1 MSSYLSDSASEK
13 NGNPPGVGPG
23 SPSSGFRDILLRG
36 GRLTKVAGIVASYAP
51 ALGRMRPAL
60 LSGASVAGLVAGAFL
75 GLTASN
81 ALAACTGQD
90 TAQVVCS
97 GEIDERVLFDD
108 ELRPISVTLTP
119 SARIGNVTDNFLDL
133 TQSGTGGIVVTQQD
147 GGGELAFAGRDGKHL
162 VNAVNKGPGD
172 ISVTMVGDVVKS
184 PDSGRG
190 SHLINLK
197 NTEASGGAITLNLA
211 SARMFVGGGHV
222 INVENHGSGAT
233 TITATGELRSA
244 SDWGDALTICDGGR
258 CFDNDNATSSLNI
271 SVGTVTAALMGMR
284 IQHKGGGDILVVSTG
299 AITATGGE
307 QANNWDDAINLIN
320 NRVSS
325 NSKITL
331 NVAEIVAKSTHGRSD
346 GIFVWQRA
354 KGDVR
359 ITARNVSAAG
369 GHGIFVRN
377 NPNPSNPPATTDITV
392 TGDLVATGNNSGDR
406 ADNPGQKSGTYALRV
421 TTGSFAGAVDIDLAN
436 VRSNKQGIKIESNA
450 RQTDSGRDVSIDVSG
465 SLTAR
470 DGHGIFVNGARATA
484 ISVSGE
490 VLAGADGGGDGIRFE
505 SKHDRDVANAS
516 LRVNVASVTG
526 AWMGIRIVHRG
537 GGDVSVAATGTLKA
551 KGGTDHGIYVL
562 SRVGNSNVT
571 ISAQDVVAEGV
582 TTDNNA
588 HNNRTNAHAL
598 EVMQE
603 SQGDVVVSVRNAKS
617 KDGDGIAV
625 KNTGAGNVEID
636 VSGDIAAG
644 SGTNM
649 HGIFVENAAA
659 GGEISIEVAGSVTAG
674 GSGLRVD
681 SESSGAIDVEMSGPI
696 VSTGTAA
703 SRHAVHVSGSNGD
716 IDVSTGVVSAS
727 GGGGIVVES
736 DGSANIRLIAA
747 GSVTS
752 AGDAAGSHGI
762 SLTGSGGDLY
772 VKAGDV
778 SVSGGSGLH
787 VDNSGAGDIDVR
799 AGGAVAAMGTGA
811 QSHGIHLKNAAN
823 GGDVDVAAGS
833 VTATS
838 GAGILVHSTGSGSIS
853 VSATGLV
860 ASYGTTA
867 TARGMSVTNSAS
879 GDDVSLSAQTVS
891 ATGDSAIFVDS
902 DSDGEVSVVVSG
914 SVTAT
919 GTGDSAHGITA
930 DAAGGGVAISAADVA
945 VAGGAGVRAIDSG
958 DGDIRV
964 DVSGSVTATGTGA
977 GSHGIFAESDGG
989 GARIEAGGVSAVG
1002 GTGVHA
1008 SGDDDIE
1015 IRAESIA
1022 GAIGVNVTSSNDG
1035 TSDVTVVVSGTVE
1048 GVGTGTGES
1057 GSGIRVDHGGSSG
1070 EISISANAVTS
1081 AGGDGID
1088 VASSATG
1095 AVSIS
1100 VSGQV
1105 SAAGTGADDHGVRIS
1120 NLNGSVGVTAG
1131 TVVASGGSGVLVD
1144 NSGSGGISVAVAGGV
1159 TGGTYGVNLSN
1170 SGGGTVSVSG
1180 TAFESTTSGN
1190 VTDNSSVKTSPAA
1203 IAVYSDASGG
1213 SVTVTASTVS
1223 GGQHGVWVHQKGT
1236 GGVTVT
1242 ATGAVE
1248 GAASGKYAV
1257 YVKNENASGSAVSVS
1272 VAEASGGGRGI
1283 SVDSSANATLT
1294 ISASGDVEGKGG
1306 IGVFARNSVSGN
1318 VSVQLG
1324 GDVKAGST
1332 PAHHGVQASKGDGA
1346 GGISISV
1353 AGTIE
1358 AGGHGIYAMQDGDG
1372 VVTITAA
1379 SAVTGG
1385 MGDGAQH
1392 GIFVKTGSDAEGG
1405 VVIRADAVSTEG
1417 SGVADGL
1424 HLAVS
1429 GDGNVVASVAGVSA
1443 GSDGRHAVFVD
1454 KDGEGSV
1461 SITLAGA
1468 VTGGGEN
1475 AAVKIDAASG
1485 TQVGLMLESG
1495 ATVGEVGKSAV
1506 EESAGSATVS
1516 VGAGAVIAGTVM
1528 LGEGNDVLILDGGTV
1543 SGTVNFGVGED
1554 TLRVTGASS
1563 VNLAT
1568 ISGMAVLDVAAGGVA
1583 TVSGSFTT
1591 ANSVAID
1598 LNVAGV
1604 LDVSD
1609 GTNASHTIGD
1619 LVGGGAIKIDASL
1632 ANTSGNLLTISGSV
1646 SGTTSIDVEHDGNP
1660 IGGDANSS
1668 VTVVEVVG
1676 AGSGTVG
1683 AGNFAVAR
1691 AVDGIF
1697 GIAMYETATAKKFAL
1712 TKITTTGCTG
1722 PDNAYVC
1729 HTIADDSIVKSVAG
1743 ASNLVVE
1750 LRGGA
1755 SAKAS
1760 SGAVFDL
1767 THSGT
1772 GGIEF
1777 SQPAGAGIISGTAGH
1792 GIVAKNTGGGSV
1804 TITSTGSVS
1813 GNGAESDG
1821 IRAEND
1827 SSGVSVTIMAGTV
1840 SGARSGIWAKNEGTG
1855 DLIVSAAGSVSGSS
1869 GHGIH
1874 ADSSGGGLVAI
1885 SASGAVT
1892 GSGDDSDG
1900 ISAKGDSRGAGISI
1914 AAVAVT
1920 GGRHG
1925 VMASNSGM
1933 GAVNVSVDG
1942 AVGAGADGD
1951 GINAYNAGDSAS
1963 TDSSMTVSVTGAVTA
1978 GNFGIKA
1985 DNQGGGGLVVRSAD
1999 VTGGGFAIHARNQSG
2014 GSVSVNAT
2022 GSVMASGSGT
2032 ADAAIHAENKSG
2044 GMNLSVS
2051 AKTVTGASHGI
2062 WASNEGTGFATV
2074 SAAGVVNA
2082 SGTLGHGIHVFNAGA
2097 NDSGSSLTI
2106 DAGARVTG
2114 GDHGISARNTGGGD
2128 LVVRAMAVEGGD
2140 SGIMAVN
2147 EGGGAISIRA
2157 SGAVTANGSTTEYAG
2172 VHASNLVLGTDISIM
2187 VMTVSGNDIGDGDGS
2202 HGIWA
2207 KNRGTGA
2214 TSISASGAVSGARH
2228 GIYAYNVG
2236 GVSEL
2241 SSLTISAADTV
2252 SGGSDGI
2259 RAHSIGAGMLT
2270 INAGAITGE
2279 DSGIHAQADGTGGV
2293 SITLSGMV
2301 TSAGSGTEHAGI
2313 RAASGRG
2320 GGVSVMAAET
2330 VSGTNHG
2337 IWVKSTG
2344 SGAVGVSASGT
2355 VTGNAG
2361 HGIYA
2366 YGSGALNVSASAGV
2380 LGGKSGVQVK
2390 GRGGGAVSVTVAGA
2404 VTANGSGT
2412 SDAGILVENHGSA
2425 ADVADISITAA
2436 AVTSSGHGIWASGSG
2451 TGMVA
2456 VMAGGVVKGMNAGHG
2471 IHAHGGLGAS
2481 LTVDAKA
2488 AVTGGGS
2495 GIQAIVRGS
2504 GRVTVMAAD
2513 TVTAMGSG
2521 TEHAGIRA
2529 FNHGSAAESADIT
2542 ITAATVTSSG
2552 HGIWAS
2558 ASGTGMV
2565 GIATRGS
2572 VTSANGGHGIHA
2584 HGGLGASLTI
2594 TAMAAVVGAADGIS
2608 AMGDGAGDISVHAGM
2623 VTGGNSGIRIDADG
2637 PGSVV
2642 VTATGAVVGNGSG
2655 TTHAGIFAEN
2665 SGANASLTINAS
2677 GMVTSSGHGIWAAGS
2692 GGGTVG
2698 VITEQTVSG
2707 ARHGIGA
2714 SVVGSSLTI
2723 DANGAVMGGVDGVNV
2738 SGSGNGSISVDVSGN
2753 VTGENSGI
2761 NVRAGGG
2768 GNVSIVASQDIR
2780 ANGSGTD
2787 HAGVVANVRDG
2798 SSVSIRVA
2806 TVSGANDGVVA
2817 VSSGSGDA
2825 SVSAS
2830 GEVTATG
2837 SGGDGIRA
2845 VSFGG
2850 DVEISAAAAVSGG
2863 RHGISARSN
2872 AGSVDITATGAVTS
2886 TGTARGSAGIY
2897 AYGEAAGTGVTVS
2910 AQSVVGSFAG
2920 ISVVNAGGNTTVK
2933 AVTVSGS
2940 GAEARYG
2947 VHVVSTGSGTVSI
2960 DASGSISSDAA
2971 GAAGSQA
2978 SPAGI
2983 SVYQG
2988 GRGGR
2993 VTVTAANVSG
3003 AGIGVWV
3010 RSRSAAGAAVVAT
3023 GSISGAAGHGI
3034 HAASE
3039 GGDVTV
3045 SVTGTV
3051 TGGTGAGQAA
3061 ISTDAGGTAKVM
3073 LESGASVGAAGSY
3086 AILDGFGAS
3095 VITVAA
3101 GAKVTGS
3108 VTLGGGP
3115 DTFTISGGDVSSVE
3129 TLDGGLGTDVLLVSK
3144 GTHVF
3149 EAEDL
3154 LNWEQIAVGGGADDD
3169 DEATLDLAGTA
3180 LAVGN
3185 LEVRKT
3191 GTLSLGAASGSTDS
3205 VLTVTGN
3212 FAGGGTLSINS
3223 HLARNRADKLIVTG
3237 DVSGV
3242 TSINISDRVA
3252 AAPNRSIDV
3261 VEVRGSV
3268 SEDAFT
3274 LTGVIDYAFDLKF
3287 ERDGN
3292 GGTFSISKTRPGICT
3307 SGNTQ
3312 ECGGVFFSTKV
3323 FDSSGTQALDV
3334 RLDDTALFYV
3344 GAGTAIEMT
3353 HTGTGGVAL
3362 TQVAGGRQISGAA
3375 TGVEVANSNSGA
3387 VSITLTGE
3395 VTGSGTGTNDAGIW
3409 VENGRNN
3416 NNTVG
3421 DVSVTA
3427 ATVTGARDGIRVK
3440 NWSSA
3445 GATMVTA
3452 TGTVTAG
3459 TNGHGI
3465 HVDASPSA
3473 GAVSVAAAD
3482 VSGGMRGIYLQTQG
3496 ERRVSVTSSGS
3507 VTGLA
3512 GAGIRVK
3519 SLNGGNVEVVASGT
3533 VIGSGTAKH
3542 GIHVDVTKG
3551 GSPAQTDASVR
3562 AARVT
3567 GSSTGIYVVARGRGS
3582 VDVVATGAVVGRSD
3596 QGIDASVTDQ
3606 QGSSVTVSAAA
3617 VTGKKHGIEAENA
3630 GSGALSVAATGAVT
3644 GTDEHGIS
3652 ATSSGAGGLTVSAAR
3667 VSGGKIGLR
3676 AVNSNA
3682 GSVSVTV
3689 AGEVT
3694 GGTREGIFADGGS
3707 QGSGVAVS
3715 AATVTG
3721 GTSGIGATNGGTG
3734 ALSIAATGVVTGRA
3748 DAGIFGSATNASAGD
3763 MTISAVAVTGQ
3774 TFGIMATNSGSGS
3787 LSVMAAGAVVGTD
3800 ESGIS
3805 ATASHGSAED
3815 LTVAAAAVTG
3825 GKSGI
3830 VATSSG
3836 SGDLSVTATQAVA
3849 GRTESGISA
3858 KVDSSSGGNLTVAAA
3873 AVTGQKFGIEAT
3885 SSGSGS
3891 LSVTATD
3898 AVVGTDEHGISA
3910 ENSSDGSSIAIVA
3923 SEVQGGKDGI
3933 SVNNMG
3939 SGALSVTVA
3948 RSAAGGTG
3956 YGILAKNAA
3965 SANGLT
3971 IRTVG
3976 ASGAKGGIVADNMGA
3991 GDLTV
3996 EAAGLVAATDGQAIK
4011 AVNAGTGSILVKISG
4026 TARTAGENA
4035 VHAKGDGTTSISLE
4049 AGARIE
4055 AGDQTA
4061 IRQEG
4066 GAASLVVKRNA
4077 AIAGNV
4083 SLSDA
4088 ASAVTLANAAA
4099 INGDVTTGG
4108 GDDSIVLRDGASI
4121 KGRLDLGGGADT
4133 LSVQGG
4139 GASLS
4144 GPVEFGAGDDRMTVS
4159 SGGFE
4164 ASGVLRGGAG
4174 NDVLTFGEGAAF
4186 RFGGADVLDG
4196 WERISLGRNASL
4208 SFGGDGSR
4216 RVNSVALENTI
4227 LDLPA
4232 GAMLDFGDGA
4242 ADDTLTLTGRLN
4254 GGGVVR
4260 LDADFS
4266 GDGAAD
4272 RLIIKENSS
4281 DGIAI
4286 KPDIQTIIDVKAIRG
4301 VGNPTAEEISVVRIE
4316 GHIDTNNEA
4325 FRLASGRID
4334 AGAYDVSIALKRVSN
4349 ANVHDYR
4356 LDVGAR
4362 SLNSLGAV
4370 MERAP
4375 ALIVSKFTTPP
4386 AMAERAMGRRAIG
4399 FGNPATGQNFTVGDM
4414 FDHTGD
4420 SWIRVYGD
4428 FMDYGTSSNGTE
4440 ARTEGYGVRAGLDL
4454 VSFEVGT
4461 GDIVVGLAGQ
4471 YSMVDGKVTS
4481 AVGDNGTVDSTGYG
4495 VAGMAT
4501 WFGGGGMYVDAQTQ
4515 ISWIETEFAD
4525 SVDGVLASGIES
4537 TASFASLEIGKRF
4550 ALDRNMS
4557 VVPHGQIS
4565 LGGTDIGDFSAG
4577 NSDIKFNAEGAT
4589 NARLGVAAEFS
4600 NEMIKGFALAGVMR
4614 DFAESPEVTV
4624 GNSTLRDERKKTK
4637 VELGFGGSVRMSED
4651 SILFLEGS
4659 YQTTFGSTL
4668 SDDRG
4673 VSMSTGV
4680 QWKW

>member
-119 SARIGNVTDNFLDL
+119 SARIGNVTDHFLDL

-147 GGGELAFAGRDGKHL
+147 GGGELAFAGIDGKHL

-233 TITATGELRSA
+233 TITATGEIRSA
-244 SDWGDALTICDGGR
+244 SDWGDALTICDNGR

-307 QANNWDDAINLIN
+307 QANNWDDAINITN
-320 NRVSS
+320 NRTSS

-331 NVAEIVAKSTHGRSD
+331 NVADIVAKSTHGRSD

-377 NPNPSNPPATTDITV
+377 NPNPTNPPATTDITV
-392 TGDLVATGNNSGDR
+392 TGDLVATGNNSGSN
-406 ADNPGQKSGTYALRV
+406 AGSPNNKSGTYALRV

-436 VRSNKQGIKIESNA
+436 VRSNKQGIKIDSDA
-450 RQTDSGRDVSIDVSG
+450 RATDSGRDVSIDVSG

-470 DGHGIFVNGARATA
+470 DGHGIHVYGARATA

-490 VLAGADGGGDGIRFE
+490 VLAGADGGGDGIRLISE
-505 SKHDRDVANAS
+505 HDRNVANAS

-526 AWMGIRIVHRG
+526 AWMGIRIDHRG
-537 GGDVSVAATGTLKA
+537 GGDVSVAATGTVTA
-551 KGGTDHGIYVL
+551 KGQGSTDKAIFVR
-562 SRVGNSNVT
+562 SRIGNSNVT
-571 ISAQDVVAEGV
+571 ISAQDLVALGSQNG
-582 TTDNNA
+582 T
-588 HNNRTNAHAL
+588 AHAL
-598 EVMQE
+598 YLWQE
-603 SQGDVVVSVRNAKS
+603 SQGNVVVSVRDARAV
-617 KDGDGIAV
+617 DGHGIHV
-625 KNTGAGNVEID
+625 KNSGAGNVEID

-659 GGEISIEVAGSVTAG
+659 SGEISIEVAGSVTAG

-681 SESSGAIDVEMSGPI
+681 SESSGAIDVEMSGPV

-787 VDNSGAGDIDVR
+787 VDNSGAGDIEVR
-799 AGGAVAAMGTGA
+799 AGGVIAAMGTGA

-860 ASYGTTA
+860 ASYGATA

-919 GTGDSAHGITA
+919 GTGDSAHGITV

-958 DGDIRV
+958 DGDLRV

-1008 SGDDDIE
+1008 SGEDEID

-1022 GAIGVNVTSSNDG
+1022 GDIGVNVTSSGEG

-1070 EISISANAVTS
+1070 KISINANAVTS

-1105 SAAGTGADDHGVRIS
+1105 SAAGTGANDHGVRIS

-1131 TVVASGGSGVLVD
+1131 TVVASGGSGVLVE

-1213 SVTVTASTVS
+1213 SVTVAASTVS

-1283 SVDSSANATLT
+1283 SVDSSANATMT
-1294 ISASGDVEGKGG
+1294 ISASGDVEGMGG
-1306 IGVFARNSVSGN
+1306 IGVFARNSGSGN

-1429 GDGNVVASVAGVSA
+1429 GDGNVVASAAGVSA

-1495 ATVGEVGKSAV
+1495 ATVGEAGKLAV
-1506 EESAGSATVS
+1506 EESAGSAMVS

-1543 SGTVNFGVGED
+1543 SGAIEFGQGSED

-1591 ANSVAID
+1591 TNSVD
-1598 LNVAGV
+1598 LKVAGV

-1619 LVGGGAIKIDASL
+1619 LVGGGTIKIDASL
-1632 ANTSGNLLTISGSV
+1632 ANTSGNLLSISGSV

-1660 IGGDANSS
+1660 IGGADDSS
-1668 VTVVEVVG
+1668 VTVVEVFG

-1729 HTIADDSIVKSVAG
+1729 HTIEGGNIAKSVAG

-1772 GGIEF
+1772 GGIHF

-1821 IRAEND
+1821 IRADND

-1840 SGARSGIWAKNEGTG
+1840 SGARSGILAKNAGTG

-1900 ISAKGDSRGAGISI
+1900 ISATSDSRGAGISI

-1925 VMASNSGM
+1925 VMGSNTGT

-1942 AVGAGADGD
+1942 AVRGANGD
-1951 GINAYNAGDSAS
+1951 GINAFNAGDSAS
-1963 TDSSMTVSVTGAVTA
+1963 TDSSMTVSVTGAVEA
-1978 GNFGIKA
+1978 GNYGIKA
-1985 DNQGGGGLVVRSAD
+1985 HNEGGGGLVVRSAG
-1999 VTGGGFAIHARNQSG
+1999 VTGGGFAIHALNQSG

-2022 GSVMASGSGT
+2022 GIVMASGSGT
-2032 ADAAIHAENKSG
+2032 EDAAIHAENKSG

-2051 AKTVTGASHGI
+2051 AGTVTGANRGI
-2062 WASNEGTGFATV
+2062 WAHNEGTGFATV
-2074 SAAGVVNA
+2074 SAAGAVTG
-2082 SGTLGHGIHVFNAGA
+2082 SGTAGDSHGIHVFNRGA
-2097 NDSGSSLTI
+2097 NDLGSSLTI
-2106 DAGARVTG
+2106 DAGERVMG
-2114 GDHGISARNTGGGD
+2114 GADGISARNTGGGS

-2140 SGIMAVN
+2140 SGIRAVN
-2147 EGGGAISIRA
+2147 EGGGAVSIRA
-2157 SGAVTANGSTTEYAG
+2157 SGAVTANGSTTEEAG
-2172 VHASNLVLGTDISIM
+2172 VHVLNLVRGTDISIM
-2187 VMTVSGNDIGDGDGS
+2187 VTEVSGTTAGDGS

-2207 KNRGTGA
+2207 TNSGAGA
-2214 TSISASGAVSGARH
+2214 TSISASESVSGGRH
-2228 GIYAYNVG
+2228 GIYANNAG
-2236 GVSEL
+2236 GGSEL
-2241 SSLTISAADTV
+2241 SSLTISAAAMI

-2259 RAHSIGAGMLT
+2259 RAHSNGAGMLA
-2270 INAGAITGE
+2270 IDAGAITGA

-2293 SITLSGMV
+2293 SIMLNGAVMST
-2301 TSAGSGTEHAGI
+2301 GSGTEHAGI

-2320 GGVSVMAAET
+2320 GGVSVMAAA
-2330 VSGTNHG
+2330 VSGMNHG

-2344 SGAVGVSASGT
+2344 SGAVGVSASGD
-2355 VTGNAG
+2355 VTGMAG

-2390 GRGGGAVSVTVAGA
+2390 GRGGGAVSVTMAGA

-2425 ADVADISITAA
+2425 AGVADISITAA

-2456 VMAGGVVKGMNAGHG
+2456 VTANGVVKGMNAGHG
-2471 IHAHGGLGAS
+2471 IHAKGSLGAS

-2495 GIQAIVRGS
+2495 GIQAIVDGS

-2529 FNHGSAAESADIT
+2529 VNHGSAAQSADIT

-2558 ASGTGMV
+2558 GSGTGMV
-2565 GIATRGS
+2565 GIATSGS

-2594 TAMAAVVGAADGIS
+2594 AAGAAVVGDADGIS
-2608 AMGDGAGDISVHAGM
+2608 AMGAGAGDISVRAGA
-2623 VTGGNSGIRIDADG
+2623 VTGGNSGIRVDADG

-2665 SGANASLTINAS
+2665 SGANASLTINAE
-2677 GMVTSSGHGIWAAGS
+2677 GLVTSTRGHGIWAAGS
-2692 GGGTVG
+2692 GVGTVG
-2698 VITEQTVSG
+2698 VTTEQTVSG

-2723 DANGAVMGGVDGVNV
+2723 DANAAVMGGVDGVNV
-2738 SGSGNGSISVDVSGN
+2738 SGSGNGSISVDVSGK

-2830 GEVTATG
+2830 GAVTATG

-2850 DVEISAAAAVSGG
+2850 DVEISAADEVSGG
-2863 RHGISARSN
+2863 RHGISARSD
-2872 AGSVDITATGAVTS
+2872 AGSINITATRDVTS

-2933 AVTVSGS
+2933 AMDVSGS

-2960 DASGSISSDAA
+2960 DASGSISSGAA

-2988 GRGGR
+2988 ARGGR

-3073 LESGASVGAAGSY
+3073 LESGASVGAERSY
-3086 AILDGFGAS
+3086 AILDGSGAS

-3115 DTFTISGGDVSSVE
+3115 DTFTISGGDVSAVE

-3144 GTHVF
+3144 GTHAF

-3169 DEATLDLAGTA
+3169 EEATIDLTGTA

-3212 FAGGGTLSINS
+3212 FAGGGTLSINA
-3223 HLARNRADKLIVTG
+3223 HLARNKADKLIVTG

-3252 AAPNRSIDV
+3252 AAPNSSIDV

-3287 ERDGN
+3287 ERDGSV
-3292 GGTFSISKTRPGICT
+3292 GKFSISKTRPGICT

-3375 TGVEVANSNSGA
+3375 TGVKVANSNSGA

-3395 VTGSGTGTNDAGIW
+3395 VTGSGTGANDAGIW

-3473 GAVSVAAAD
+3473 GAVTVAAAD

-3567 GSSTGIYVVARGRGS
+3567 GSSTGIYVIARGRGS
-3582 VDVVATGAVVGRSD
+3582 VGVVATGAVVGRSD
-3596 QGIDASVTDQ
+3596 QGIDASLTDQ

-3617 VTGKKHGIEAENA
+3617 VTGKKHGIKVANA

-3644 GTDEHGIS
+3644 GSDEHGIS
-3652 ATSSGAGGLTVSAAR
+3652 AASSGAGGITVSAAR
-3667 VSGGKIGLR
+3667 VSGGKIGLS

-3694 GGTREGIFADGGS
+3694 GGTREGILADGGS

-3734 ALSIAATGVVTGRA
+3734 ALTIEATGVVAGRA

-3763 MTISAVAVTGQ
+3763 MTISAAAVTGQ

-3787 LSVMAAGAVVGTD
+3787 LSVTAAGAVVGTA

-3805 ATASHGSAED
+3805 ATASHSSAGD

-3836 SGDLSVTATQAVA
+3836 SGDLSVTATQAVI

-3933 SVNNMG
+3933 SVQNMG

-3956 YGILAKNAA
+3956 YGIFAKNAA
-3965 SANGLT
+3965 SADGLT
-3971 IRTVG
+3971 IRTIG

-3991 GDLTV
+3991 GELTV
-3996 EAAGLVAATDGQAIK
+3996 EAAGLIAATDGQAIK

-4035 VHAKGDGTTSISLE
+4035 VYTKGDGTTSISLE

-4061 IRQEG
+4061 IRQQG

-4088 ASAVTLANAAA
+4088 ASTVTLANAAA

-4144 GPVEFGAGDDRMTVS
+4144 GPVEFGAGDDRMILS

-4196 WERISLGRNASL
+4196 WERISLSRNASL

-4232 GAMLDFGDGA
+4232 GAMLDFSDGA

-4272 RLIIKENSS
+4272 RLVIKENSS

-4501 WFGGGGMYVDAQTQ
+4501 WFGGGGMYLDAQTQ

-4577 NSDIKFNAEGAT
+4577 NSDIKFSAEGAT